1 MTSLPIVRLK
11 HAGFHGEAVTG
22 IDAMRL
28 FSVLGDRPLRGL
40 TSAPGVE
47 LVKAKL
53 DKGSR
58 VYRLVFDLGRG
69 EEELFVKTFS
79 SAATFRVLQERMK
92 ESDKARDKPHHYPVK
107 LAKIFYQPSLARRSF
122 HAAAACAHAGVP
134 VAEHLLWLSRRRGVF
149 REEMLITAGVN
160 PRSANNAKN
169 YFLLNFPL
177 PCPSERLAEKRA
189 LLVELGALLRAVQ
202 DSGLTF
208 PDFKLHNL
216 VLEEGGRPVFRV
228 IDLTEAVARRQ
239 SEKSFLRRFLPS
251 ITRPPVLTAL
261 DRLRILK
268 AYLGAGKD
276 RRGPEVLC
284 REILRGQHSGR

>member
-1 MTSLPIVRLK
+1 MTMLPVVRLR
-11 HAGFHGEAVTG
+11 HAGFHGEAAAG
-22 IDAMRL
+22 IDVTRL

-40 TSAPGVE
+40 ASAPGAE
-47 LVKAKL
+47 LVKTKL

-69 EEELFVKTFS
+69 EEELFIKTFS
-79 SAATFRVLQERMK
+79 SAATFRVLHERMK
-92 ESDKARDKPHHYPVK
+92 KSDKARDKPHHYPVK
-107 LAKIFYQPSLARRSF
+107 LAKLLYQPSLARRSF

-149 REEMLITAGVN
+149 REEILITAGVT

-177 PCPSERLAEKRA
+177 PCPTERLKEKRA
-189 LLVELGALLRAVQ
+189 LLTELGALLRAVQ

-216 VLEEGGRPVFRV
+216 VLEEGERPVFRV
-228 IDLTEAVARRQ
+228 IDLTEVIARRQ
-239 SEKSFLRRFLPS
+239 SELSFLRHFLPS
-251 ITRPPVLTAL
+251 ITRPPALTAL
-261 DRLRILK
+261 DRLRLLK
-268 AYLGAGKD
+268 SYLDEEGE
-276 RRGPEVLC
+276 RRRPEELC
-284 REILRGQHSGR
+284 RAIFRGHPVAG